1 VSVGEKL
8 SLGYS
13 YHQAGDLLR
22 AEQAY
27 REVLSSEPDQPQA
40 LFLLGTICHAQG
52 RLAEAVASYERAVH
66 LCPNDA
72 QVRHNLGAA
81 YFQLDRLDLAAA
93 CFQEVLRLNPD
104 SADACYSLAMI
115 CERQGNQADARRFF
129 EEAIPRY
136 QQMVRTQPDS
146 AQAHYHLGLSLSR
159 VGRRDDAVGSLRE
172 AVRLLPGWPEA
183 QNDLGYML
191 AECGQHREAES
202 RYREAVRLRPEY
214 AAAHNNLGLIL
225 VDSGR
230 VTEGMAHYQTALR
243 HQPDFP
249 EAHNNL
255 GLALAHANQPAEA
268 IPHYQEAVRLKPTF
282 AEAYCAWGR
291 ALAQQDRLDDAVGLY
306 QKAIQINPDLHQA
319 YTGMGWALE
328 QVGKRDEAL
337 KWYDR
342 VLQLKPDYADARV
355 TRAML
360 LLLEGKLDQAWPDY
374 EWRWKIADRP
384 EQKFPQPVWDGSPLG
399 GRTIFLHTEQG
410 LGDTIQF
417 LRYAPLVKQRGGR
430 VIVGCQ
436 QSLLRLLAR
445 SPGIDQLVGEG
456 SSLPSFDVHAP
467 LLSLS
472 RIFQT
477 AVETIPASVPYVF
490 AEPYLIASWRQ
501 ELSRLPGFKIGIA
514 WQGNPEYQ
522 SDRERSIP
530 LRFFAPLAKLPQ
542 VHLISLQKG
551 PGVEQLGMLE
561 ERFPVLDLS
570 TRLDLVAGAFM
581 DTAAIMM
588 NLDLVIAS
596 DIAVPHLAGALR
608 VPVWVPLAT
617 MPDWRWLLD
626 REDSPWYP
634 TMRLFRQRQRG
645 DWAEVFERIA
655 HELRNPRGSS
665 AVPSPVGVA
674 PRSPLSP
681 GTGERGGGEGAASR

>member
-8 SLGYS
+8 SLGYG
-13 YHQAGDLLR
+13 YHQAGDLIK

-27 REVLSSEPDQPQA
+27 REVLSSEPYQTQA

-52 RLAEAVASYERAVH
+52 RLAEAVASYERAVQ

-81 YFQLDRLDLAAA
+81 YFQLDRLDLATG
-93 CFQEVLRLNPD
+93 CFREVLRLNPD

-115 CERQGNQADARRFF
+115 YERQGNQADVRRFF

-136 QQMVRTQPDS
+136 QMMVRAQPGS

-159 VGRRDDAVGSLRE
+159 VGRREEAVASLRE
-172 AVRLLPGWPEA
+172 AVRLLPEWPEA
-183 QNDLGYML
+183 QSDLGYML
-191 AECGQHREAES
+191 AALGQHAEAEKC
-202 RYREAVRLRPEY
+202 YREAVRLRPDH
-214 AAAHNNLGLIL
+214 AAAHNNLGLNL
-225 VDSGR
+225 VTSGR
-230 VTEGMAHYQTALR
+230 VTEGMAHYKNALQ
-243 HQPDFP
+243 HHPHFA

-255 GLALAHANQPAEA
+255 GLALVRAKQPAEA
-268 IPHYQEAVRLKPTF
+268 VPHYQEAVRLKPNF
-282 AEAYCAWGR
+282 AEAYCNWGQ
-291 ALAQQDRLDDAVGLY
+291 ALAQQDRFEEAAGLY
-306 QKAIQINPDLHQA
+306 QKAIQINPDLQEA
-319 YTGMGWALE
+319 YTGMGYVLE

-355 TRAML
+355 MRAML
-360 LLLEGKLDQAWPDY
+360 LLLEGKFDQAWQDY
-374 EWRWKIADRP
+374 EWRWKTADRP
-384 EQKFPQPVWDGSPLG
+384 EQNFPQPLWDGSLLG
-399 GRTIFLHTEQG
+399 GRTIFLHAEQG

-417 LRYAPLVKQRGGR
+417 LRYASLVKRRGGR

-445 SPGIDQLVGEG
+445 CPGIDQLVGEG
-456 SSLPSFDVHAP
+456 SALPSFDVHAP
-467 LLSLS
+467 LLSLPG
-472 RIFQT
+472 ILHT
-477 AVETIPASVPYVF
+477 TVETIPSGVPYVF
-490 AEPYLIASWRQ
+490 ADPDLITSWRQ
-501 ELSRLPGFKIGIA
+501 ELSRLQGSKIGIA
-514 WQGNPEYQ
+514 WQGNPEYKA
-522 SDRERSIP
+522 DRERSIP
-530 LRFFAPLAKLPQ
+530 LRFFAHLAKLPH

-551 PGVEQLGMLE
+551 PGIEQLGMLE
-561 ERFPVLDLS
+561 GRFPVLDLS
-570 TRLDLVAGAFM
+570 TRLDQAAGPFM

-588 NLDLVIAS
+588 NLDLVIAP
-596 DIAVPHLAGALR
+596 DIALPHLAGALA

-645 DWAEVFERIA
+645 DWDEVFERIA
-655 HELRNPRGSS
+655 RELRNPIPSS
-665 AVPSPVGVA
+665 TVPSPRSRGDG
-674 PRSPLSP
+674 SPLSP
-681 GTGERGGGEGAASR
+681 ETAETGERGGG